1 MSVAEVKT
9 LLTVPEAAAALRIG
23 RSTAYDLAH
32 AWLDSG
38 GTEGLPVVRIGGS
51 LRVPVAAIERLFAIG
66 GFGPAWSS
74 GLDGRRS
81 KRAPAPEFPTAAE
94 ACAAPVSPGEP
105 REGKET
111 ARVVESGASKA
122 TSESVPSPVRPIASD
137 AECAPP
143 EPRTPKPRRPRRPRR
158 PISSSAQLSLFDTP
172 DT

>member
-9 LLTVPEAAAALRIG
+9 LLTVPEAAIALRIG

-51 LRVPVAAIERLFAIG
+51 LRVPVAALERLFAIG
-66 GFGPAWSS
+66 GFGPAWQS

-81 KRAPAPEFPTAAE
+81 KRTPAADANNGDE
-94 ACAAPVSPGEP
+94 ACAATGAP
-105 REGKET
+105 RERKHP
-111 ARVVESGASKA
+111 ANVVESGASEPTLDA
-122 TSESVPSPVRPIASD
+122 VPAPVRPIALDTES
-137 AECAPP
+137 APP
-143 EPRTPKPRRPRRPRR
+143 EPRTPKPRRPRRL